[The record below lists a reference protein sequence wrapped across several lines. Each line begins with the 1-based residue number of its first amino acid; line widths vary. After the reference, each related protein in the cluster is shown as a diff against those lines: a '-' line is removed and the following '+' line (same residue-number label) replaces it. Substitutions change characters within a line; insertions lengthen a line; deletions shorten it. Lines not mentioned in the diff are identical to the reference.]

1 MSVAHYLETA
11 EILSAAGMNTL
22 RIWGGGIFMPDE
34 FYDTC
39 DELGLIVAGPH
50 LLDGHGPEIQATF
63 LWRWPIHFSISSP
76 FTKPV
81 TLWKGEPPHHG
92 WFR

>member
-34 FYDTC
+34 FYDTGA
-39 DELGLIVAGPH
+39 ELGLIVAGPH
-50 LLDGHGPEIQATF
+50 F